1 MLVKF
6 LSLPTFLL
14 CFITIILSVS
24 ISVGVLILR
33 RRRIH
38 WESFKEN
45 HEVGGFLFNA
55 LGLIYAVLVAFVV
68 YATWSDYEDINTV
81 CDKEANVIQNLYFD
95 CEGLPKESQAE
106 IKKDLIEY
114 LEMIVND
121 DWPLLAKGKTNPES
135 RDKLV
140 EIWRNFNNI
149 EDPGTEKQKIFFG
162 ESLDKL
168 NDITELRRLRILG
181 AQNHIPAII
190 WTVIL
195 IGAMTSVGFSLFFG
209 TRSFVIQA
217 TMTSLFAMTNAIV
230 ILMILALDHPF
241 TGEIKI
247 STDAYEQVLKLLK
260 NSM

>member
-1 MLVKF
+1 MLIKF
-6 LSLPTFLL
+6 LSLPTFLM
-14 CFITIILSVS
+14 CFITIVVS
-24 ISVGVLILR
+24 AGISVGVLILR

-38 WESFKEN
+38 WETFKEN

-68 YATWSDYEDINTV
+68 YATWSDYENINTV
-81 CDKEANVIQNLYFD
+81 CDKEANIIQNLYFD
-95 CEGLPKESQAE
+95 CDGLPKENQSE

-114 LEMIVND
+114 VEIIVKD
-121 DWPLLAKGKTNPES
+121 DWPLLAKGKANSES
-135 RDKLV
+135 REKLV
-140 EIWRNFNNI
+140 EIWKNFNSI
-149 EDPGTEKQKIFFG
+149 ENFESEKQKIYFG
-162 ESLDKL
+162 EALNKL

-181 AQNHIPAII
+181 AQNHIPVII

-217 TMTSLFAMTNAIV
+217 AMTSLFAMTNAIV

-247 STDAYEQVLKLLK
+247 STDAYEQVLLLLK
-260 NSM
+260 NTI